1 MNKSYL
7 NLLGIAYRARKCTLG
22 EDLIIK
28 DIQNKKAK
36 IVLIANDISDKT
48 KKKMIDKCTTYE
60 VDYIVVDDRETL
72 GQAMGKSGRVA
83 IAITDY
89 GFAKKFRTLL
99 S

>member
-72 GQAMGKSGRVA
+72 GQAMGKSDRVA